1 MLDKFISHVCKIYIS
16 VNNGLLLE
24 AFQQFAPSYEQ
35 SKQEQTAKKEQKEIC
50 QVSTNLHDC
59 KETVNSETIE
69 SNMHFFQS
77 EQFVYATIGLINLLS
92 L

>member
-1 MLDKFISHVCKIYIS
+1 M
-16 VNNGLLLE
+16 E